1 MKIKILAT
9 GGTIAGSANKTV
21 KQVVKELKLFDDAE
35 IDKLFDTLMMTDS
48 ARSGK
53 IFSGER
59 T

>member
-9 GGTIAGSANKTV
+9 SGTIAGVANKIV